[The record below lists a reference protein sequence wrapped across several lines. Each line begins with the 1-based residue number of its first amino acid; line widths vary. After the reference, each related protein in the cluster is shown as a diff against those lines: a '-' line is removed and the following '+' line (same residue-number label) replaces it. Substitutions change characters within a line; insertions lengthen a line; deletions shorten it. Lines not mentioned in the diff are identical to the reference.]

1 MKFDL
6 SCLYKQLAPRFK
18 KSWEASPKWII
29 SHPKLTHMFL
39 NAWLL
44 SKDKQLIE
52 TYWSKNTSWTRIT
65 RRYTKRGNP
74 RKPRSY
80 GCTNA
85 RKMFAK
91 GLRSKIILRA
101 CVNFTLVKRRKKLT
115 NKHRSVHFQYETRK
129 RLQMLHGWTRF
140 LKMQKNFSQW
150 YSYWSHF
157 DHRVLTRNTPVRAIN
172 ALIWARNTLVWA
184 RNTLERDWRI
194 LH

>member
-91 GLRSKIILRA
+91 GLRSKIILHA

-129 RLQMLHGWTRF
+129 RQQMLHGWTRF
-140 LKMQKNFSQW
+140 LKMQKTFHNDIRIRHTLTIVFWPATLPCEPSMLW
-150 YSYWSHF
+150 YEPAILWCE
-157 DHRVLTRNTPVRAIN
+157 PV
-172 ALIWARNTLVWA
+172 
-184 RNTLERDWRI
+184 I
-194 LH
+194 L